1 MEWVDDF
8 FTSTI
13 YLLARET
20 NAPVPTLLAA
30 ALSLLPFISIT
41 GGNVMQLHQA
51 CLLVW
56 ANLGLDYKHRHRNHL
71 IPFQSDLE
79 NNTELFIEPA
89 ATATSPIG
97 SAWLSLDG
105 ERWKMDKVQSG
116 DDEWDNRR
124 RFFGLVPFGANKVS
138 REQFNCSTEP
148 SIGRS
153 PFPLHQQGT
162 NNTNQKINKRRLS
175 QLSFV
180 SSSGLLGDA
189 KTVGPVRDLRGL
201 SSTPPLRTWRLAH
214 TSQWPSK
221 SCGTATAHRSEKLVG

>member
-1 MEWVDDF
+1 MIF
-8 FTSTI
+8 SLAPSI
-13 YLLARET
+13 YLQEKRMLQSRHSWQQ
-20 NAPVPTLLAA
+20 PA

-105 ERWKMDKVQSG
+105 ER
-116 DDEWDNRR
+116 
-124 RFFGLVPFGANKVS
+124 
-138 REQFNCSTEP
+138 
-148 SIGRS
+148 
-153 PFPLHQQGT
+153 
-162 NNTNQKINKRRLS
+162 
-175 QLSFV
+175 
-180 SSSGLLGDA
+180 
-189 KTVGPVRDLRGL
+189 
-201 SSTPPLRTWRLAH
+201 
-214 TSQWPSK
+214 
-221 SCGTATAHRSEKLVG
+221 